1 MNQFHLRF
9 SVLLF
14 TALAAVNIFGCRSI
28 KPYEK
33 EYLVHPTM
41 DDASVER
48 LKGPF
53 GQSKRSKEKLS
64 ASGAQSSTSCPTCGG

>member
-1 MNQFHLRF
+1 MKKCSLNRAVFLIAL
-9 SVLLF
+9 SVLSL
-14 TALAAVNIFGCRSI
+14 NGCRAI

-53 GQSKRSKEKLS
+53 GQSKRTKERLS
-64 ASGAQSSTSCPTCGG
+64 ASGAQTSTSCPTCGG